1 MCVCCVCVTCD
12 SLGAHRKTAVRAIW
26 VPATTSSHHICTL
39 PCIFVN
45 FYCKI
50 YGVLQINTYL
60 PTYLPGTTILLKSP
74 RGCDLR

>member
-1 MCVCCVCVTCD
+1 MCVCLCVTCD

-45 FYCKI
+45 FYCKT

-60 PTYLPGTTILLKSP
+60 PMYVNISSLMPSE
-74 RGCDLR
+74 